1 MMMGLNRF
9 SIESNSMNPYILI
22 VIKCA
27 RRICHISKA
36 SAFGCRYRD
45 LPLIVCE
52 PLAGA
57 WCTHPSIVP
66 LAKHK
71 KDVQSW
77 LAIVKP
83 FCRDQRSHRQLKRTL
98 IRSRCDRIEKLNR
111 FSISNFLLEPF
122 RLIFWICQF
131 FFRIVLL
138 IYVLWWCWWSYFF
151 NKHWK

>member
-1 MMMGLNRF
+1 MTSESK
-9 SIESNSMNPYILI
+9 SIRNGHNFESHKFVHTYWNVHLEF
-22 VIKCA
+22 A
-27 RRICHISKA
+27 AFRRCY
-36 SAFGCRYRD
+36 CCYRD
-45 LPLIVCE
+45 LPLIVCASE

-57 WCTHPSIVP
+57 WCIHPSIVS

-111 FSISNFLLEPF
+111 FSISNFLLEPSTTCVVLF
-122 RLIFWICQF
+122 
-131 FFRIVLL
+131 IVSNL
-138 IYVLWWCWWSYFF
+138 
-151 NKHWK
+151 